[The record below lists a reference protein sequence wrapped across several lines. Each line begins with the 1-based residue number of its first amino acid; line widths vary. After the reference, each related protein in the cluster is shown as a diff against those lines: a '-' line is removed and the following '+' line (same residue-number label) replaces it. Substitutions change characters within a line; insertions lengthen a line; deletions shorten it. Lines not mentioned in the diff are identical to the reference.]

1 MLYDCRD
8 LAKERE
14 IPVTMPQ
21 ERQEELGHI
30 AARMQPEQWEAM
42 REKIRQWAHD
52 TGYER
57 TDFFASNWKTGSDWD
72 RFEGSLF
79 QPLYSA
85 CCEIRPD
92 NAFEYAGH
100 MFGWLVRSVMI
111 EVAETEDWVMY
122 KNPEAGSPECPRE
135 FWGTFYWRR
144 DRVEG

>member
-1 MLYDCRD
+1 MLCDFRD

-57 TDFFASNWKTGSDWD
+57 TDFFASNWKTGADWD
-72 RFEGSLF
+72 RFEGGLF
-79 QPLYSA
+79 QPLYLA
-85 CCEIRPD
+85 CGED
-92 NAFEYAGH
+92 FERAGH
-100 MFGWLVRSVMI
+100 MFGWLVRTVMI
-111 EVAETEDWVMY
+111 EVAENEPWVMY

-135 FWGTFYWRR
+135 FWGTFYWRG
-144 DRVEG
+144 DRA

>member
-1 MLYDCRD
+1 MKRRPGMYDCRNLKD
-8 LAKERE
+8 H
-14 IPVTMPQ
+14 VTMPQ

-30 AARMQPEQWEAM
+30 AARMQQPEQWAAM

-57 TDFFASNWKTGSDWD
+57 TDFFASNWKTGSDWY
-72 RFEGSLF
+72 RFEDGLF
-79 QPLYSA
+79 VPLYLA
-85 CCEIRPD
+85 CDEDFKR
-92 NAFEYAGH
+92 AGH

-111 EVAETEDWVMY
+111 EVAKDEDWLMY